1 MSFQDLADQALEILK
16 ESLNNEQLSPQTR
29 AEIALKILES
39 NGVILS
45 GNNGDRP
52 LVEPPTILPIPELYS
67 LSAAWQTWLVENKL
81 RGVSD
86 QSLIDILINQDI
98 AEKAAKQIV
107 FALPQE
113 VSFAYI
119 YPRWRSLQNY
129 QFIAEQYRHQE
140 SLVSSNIHRTTQLS
154 HADFYRNHYAAHVP
168 IILTELGNSEPWH
181 TQTTFQETF
190 GDRPITPVPLPPLY
204 PDTVTPA
211 APASQSLTEYLAEPA
226 QTHYVELDLHEWEPE
241 AIAAFFQHYAQ
252 LQTYLG
258 GAEALTAESVYLWL
272 QPTAAPLRLQAKSE
286 NILVVQLWGSSQ
298 WHLASPWQSEFLYG
312 DENWSSP
319 VNLDEPALE
328 RFPKLEQAHIQTI
341 TLKAGEALF
350 LPMLWWHQC
359 RAIAPSGQIICTDF
373 ASPDSAPPGMTGAK

>member
-29 AEIALKILES
+29 AEIALKILEF
-39 NGVILS
+39 NGVEKL

-52 LVEPPTILPIPELYS
+52 PVNPSTTLPIPELYT
-67 LSAAWQTWLVENKL
+67 LSEAWQTWLVENKL
-81 RGVSD
+81 RGVAD
-86 QSLIDILINQDI
+86 QSLVDILISQDI

-119 YPRWRSLQNY
+119 YPRWRSLQRY

-140 SLVSSNIHRTTQLS
+140 TLFSGKICRAAQLS
-154 HADFYRNHYAAHVP
+154 HGDFYRNHYAAHVP
-168 IILTELGNSEPWH
+168 VILTELGNSKPWH
-181 TQTTFQETF
+181 TQTTFKETF
-190 GDRPITPVPLPPLY
+190 GDRPITPIPLPPLY

-211 APASQSLTEYLAEPA
+211 APAPQSLAEYLAEPE
-226 QTHYVELDLHEWEPE
+226 QTNYVELDLHEWDTG
-241 AIAAFFQHYAQ
+241 AIAAFFQHYDQ
-252 LQTYLG
+252 LQTYLDL
-258 GAEALTAESVYLWL
+258 AEASTAESLYLWL

-298 WHLASPWQSEFLYG
+298 WHLASPWQSDFLYG
-312 DENWSSP
+312 DENWISP
-319 VNLDEPALE
+319 VNLDEPALA
-328 RFPKLEQAHIQTI
+328 RFPKLEKAQIQTL

-350 LPMLWWHQC
+350 IPLLWWHQC
-359 RAIAPSGQIICTDF
+359 RAIAPSGQIICTNF
-373 ASPDSAPPGMTGAK
+373 ASSDPSSPEMTVAK